1 MFFQRKPKNEKRY
14 IKQKFHFLIDRG
26 YKLKYYYRNGE
37 ELFSY
42 SSKACNIEIINEPE
56 CFDVIINYGH
66 GFPYD
71 YSHNIRKVLPSKINT
86 EIADKKIKLFAPVS
100 TIDYFATIV
109 SQNIEEI
116 EHFH

>member
-1 MFFQRKPKNEKRY
+1 MFFQRKPKNEKGY

-26 YKLKYYYRNGE
+26 YKLKYYHRNGE

-42 SSKACNIEIINEPE
+42 SSKTCNIEIFNEPE
-56 CFDVIINYGH
+56 YFDVIINYGD

-71 YSHNIRKVLPSKINT
+71 YGHNIREILPSKINT
-86 EIADKKIKLFAPVS
+86 NITDKKIKLFAPVE
-100 TIDYFATIV
+100 TIDYFAMIV

-116 EHFH
+116 ENFH